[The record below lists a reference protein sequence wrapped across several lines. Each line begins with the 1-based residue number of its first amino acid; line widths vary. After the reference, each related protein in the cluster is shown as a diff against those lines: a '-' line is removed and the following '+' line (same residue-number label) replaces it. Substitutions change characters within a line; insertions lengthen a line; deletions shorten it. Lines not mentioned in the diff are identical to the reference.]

1 MRRRPQRGA
10 ARLCVAS
17 GAAAEP
23 IFPVGLWL
31 CAAQGC
37 REHRGRWEEE
47 AAAELTAVAAG
58 PWLLCPVCCT
68 GCCQRWVL
76 RGGSD
81 GVKEQ
86 SGAGKSEWGHGAA
99 MRLRAAGRFG
109 LAGPESQHPWV
120 LGSPCAAGAP
130 WGCRTGAQLA
140 GSCSASSRNE
150 SEVQGGTSSASWCS
164 VPPCSPCCS
173 LWEQRGAAEPR
184 CVQQRPE
191 LRRAGGSRA
200 GCWLKIALSSELQK
214 LFR

>member
-109 LAGPESQHPWV
+109 LAGPESSTH
-120 LGSPCAAGAP
+120 G
-130 WGCRTGAQLA
+130 
-140 GSCSASSRNE
+140 CSAAP
-150 SEVQGGTSSASWCS
+150 VQQE
-164 VPPCSPCCS
+164 P
-173 LWEQRGAAEPR
+173 RGAAGR
-184 CVQQRPE
+184 
-191 LRRAGGSRA
+191 
-200 GCWLKIALSSELQK
+200 ALSSRGHAVLHPEMNQK
-214 LFR
+214 CRAALPLLPGAQCRPAAPVVPSGSSVGPLSPAVSSSALSSAALGEVGQGAGLK